1 MSPTQGRTVSGF
13 AVVEPE
19 LAWLQLAPV
28 LTLDELVVAGD
39 HLVRRK
45 RPASTLA
52 LLRSIV
58 EQGVGVRGRRNAV
71 DALRDIRAGTDS
83 PMESRTRLIIVRGG
97 LPEPVVGFRVL
108 DDDGFFV
115 GTPDLV
121 YVAEK
126 IAIEYEGD
134 IHRTNRRTFSDDIER
149 RELFEWSGWRV
160 LRVTDTYIHSPWRL
174 VSRVSDLLRLR
185 APRA

>member
-1 MSPTQGRTVSGF
+1 
-13 AVVEPE
+13 
-19 LAWLQLAPV
+19 
-28 LTLDELVVAGD
+28 
-39 HLVRRK
+39 
-45 RPASTLA
+45 
-52 LLRSIV
+52 LRSIV
-58 EQGVGVRGRRNAV
+58 EQGVGMRGRRNAV

-83 PMESRTRLIIVRGG
+83 PRETRTRLIIVRGG
-97 LPEPVVGFRVL
+97 LPEPVIGHRVH

-115 GTPDLV
+115 GTPDLA

-160 LRVTDTYIHSPWRL
+160 LRVTDAYINSPWRL
-174 VSRVSDLLRLR
+174 VSRVRDLLHLR
-185 APRA
+185 ATRE